1 MGFAIQRREE
11 EEMKDLALLC
21 AALPKAPPPAL
32 SSSLQQGQ
40 PLVLGTARADKL
52 PTCFLSEHGFIP
64 VT

>member
-1 MGFAIQRREE
+1 
-11 EEMKDLALLC
+11 MKDLALLC